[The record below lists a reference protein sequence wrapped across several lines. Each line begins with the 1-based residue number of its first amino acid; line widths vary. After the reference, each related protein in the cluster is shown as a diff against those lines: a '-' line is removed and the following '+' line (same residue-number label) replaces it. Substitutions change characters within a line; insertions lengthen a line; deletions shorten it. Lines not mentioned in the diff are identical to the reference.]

1 MNSKRCIIT
10 EILKTSKK
18 HIQKLLTK
26 QVLILMALGGGGGG
40 GVVVK
45 EMDFRLLMQLAC
57 LLLILPCWIILPLWK
72 IRPELVRLKYLK
84 LNVQNLTLGKTV
96 LIDLIRSSGFL
107 LCIFMLYLWL
117 I

>member
-1 MNSKRCIIT
+1 
-10 EILKTSKK
+10 
-18 HIQKLLTK
+18 
-26 QVLILMALGGGGGG
+26 MALGGGGGG
-40 GVVVK
+40 GVVK

-57 LLLILPCWIILPLWK
+57 LLLILPFWIILPLWK